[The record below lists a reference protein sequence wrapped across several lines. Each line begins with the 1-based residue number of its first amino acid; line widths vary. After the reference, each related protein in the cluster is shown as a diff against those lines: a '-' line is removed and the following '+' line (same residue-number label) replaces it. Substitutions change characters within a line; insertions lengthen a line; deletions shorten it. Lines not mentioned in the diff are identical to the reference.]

1 MVVLGPLSYSCPRCG
16 STNRLD
22 EHPDGKGFVE
32 GSCLRCG
39 EGWVRREDWGAVQ
52 CPRCSSTN
60 VCEEDIDE
68 TSVIFECNACFQR
81 WMRPVQEAI
90 SRMVRVAS
98 ARVHEVQLLDSHAL
112 PAYGS
117 SQEEEPERKEQPVI
131 EGRTYWVSNQG
142 PVHTIDLTPAG
153 VPAGAYAWRTRVGQ
167 EQPDGTVTWQEVGE
181 IRGIGPQKFSE
192 SGVLVTEPHAGG
204 LVPGCA
210 SCKSNGQVVRI
221 ADEGFVHWQCQRCGV
236 GWKVREDVRLPAP
249 VEDRYVHVN
258 GVEGCGVLED
268 PEWVTEAT
276 VAHKTANGIA
286 ATDDELE
293 ELLKRSRREAV
304 RLKEEAAVRRYE
316 WQRRMLF
323 RVAVVLTAI
332 SWVCGLIAVWAPS
345 FDVEIALTGLFLA
358 LTGVGLI
365 YYRDKHHHR
374 PNKSLEK

>member
-221 ADEGFVHWQCQRCGV
+221 ADEGFVHWHCQRCGV
-236 GWKVREDVRLPAP
+236 GWKVREDIPHVQLPEV
-249 VEDRYVHVN
+249 VED
-258 GVEGCGVLED
+258 VEWPTLEAS
-268 PEWVTEAT
+268 VTS
-276 VAHKTANGIA
+276 KTAAGIA
-286 ATDDELE
+286 VTDNELE

-304 RLKEEAAVRRYE
+304 AAREAVEIRRYE

-332 SWVCGLIAVWAPS
+332 AWVCGLISVWATTI
-345 FDVEIALTGLFLA
+345 DVEIAVTGLFLA

-374 PNKSLEK
+374 PNKSLTRKGD